1 MITII
6 IPCLNEKK
14 NIKLIKKNLS
24 LFNRSNHII
33 VDGKSRDNSRT
44 VYYKEKLNFII
55 TAPSRGLQ
63 LKKGAEESNTK
74 WLLFLHAD
82 TKLNKKNI
90 LEIYNF
96 MSGRNTFKVGFFKLS
111 YRKKNFF
118 ANLISCWANLRT
130 KIFRLPFGDQG
141 LIISRYYYFKLGAHS
156 KEKIMEDLEFIL
168 RVPKKNRI
176 LFNSKISTSFRK
188 FEKNGIL
195 LQGFIHLLCQSMF
208 LMNFKKKLIYKVYNF
223 YDK

>member
-24 LFNRSNHII
+24 LFNKSNHII
-33 VDGKSRDNSRT
+33 VDGKSRDNSRKF
-44 VYYKEKLNFII
+44 YSKEKLNFTI
-55 TAPSRGLQ
+55 TTPSRGLQ

-96 MSGRNTFKVGFFKLS
+96 MSFRNAFKAGFFKME
-111 YRKKNFF
+111 YRKKNFWGTGGVTF
-118 ANLISCWANLRT
+118 WVIYTLFQKENPRNLGFMHL
-130 KIFRLPFGDQG
+130 
-141 LIISRYYYFKLGAHS
+141 
-156 KEKIMEDLEFIL
+156 
-168 RVPKKNRI
+168 I
-176 LFNSKISTSFRK
+176 LFICR
-188 FEKNGIL
+188 L
-195 LQGFIHLLCQSMF
+195 L
-208 LMNFKKKLIYKVYNF
+208 
-223 YDK
+223 

>member
-24 LFNRSNHII
+24 LFNRSDHII

-44 VYYKEKLNFII
+44 VFNKEKLNFTI

-82 TKLNKKNI
+82 TDV
-90 LEIYNF
+90 
-96 MSGRNTFKVGFFKLS
+96 S
-111 YRKKNFF
+111 
-118 ANLISCWANLRT
+118 NLR
-130 KIFRLPFGDQG
+130 
-141 LIISRYYYFKLGAHS
+141 
-156 KEKIMEDLEFIL
+156 
-168 RVPKKNRI
+168 
-176 LFNSKISTSFRK
+176 
-188 FEKNGIL
+188 
-195 LQGFIHLLCQSMF
+195 
-208 LMNFKKKLIYKVYNF
+208 
-223 YDK
+223 

>member
-14 NIKLIKKNLS
+14 NINLIKKNLA
-24 LFNRSNHII
+24 LFNKSKHII

-44 VYYKEKLNFII
+44 IYFKEKLNFII
-55 TAPSRGLQ
+55 VSPSRGLQ
-63 LKKGAEESNTK
+63 LKKGAEASNTK
-74 WLLFLHAD
+74 WLFFLHAD

-96 MSGRNTFKVGFFKLS
+96 MSFRNAFKAGFFKME
-111 YRKKNFF
+111 YRKKNFW
-118 ANLISCWANLRT
+118 ANLISCWANLRS

-141 LIISRYYYFKLGAHS
+141 LIISRYYYFKLGGHFN
-156 KEKIMEDLEFIL
+156 EKIMEDLDLIL
-168 RVPKKNRI
+168 RVPRKNRI
-176 LFNSKISTSFRK
+176 LFNSKVSTSFRR

-195 LQGFIHLLCQSMF
+195 LQGFIHLLCQFMF
-208 LMNFKKKLIYKVYNF
+208 FLNFKKNLIYKFYNF
-223 YDK
+223 YGK

>member
-33 VDGKSRDNSRT
+33 VDGKSRDNSRII
-44 VYYKEKLNFII
+44 YYKEKLNFII

-63 LKKGAEESNTK
+63 LKKELRKVIPNGFYFYMQI
-74 WLLFLHAD
+74 L
-82 TKLNKKNI
+82 KLNKKNI
-90 LEIYNF
+90 LDIYNF
-96 MSGRNTFKVGFFKLS
+96 MSDRNAFKAGFFKLS
-111 YRKKNFF
+111 YRKKNFL

-141 LIISRYYYFKLGAHS
+141 
-156 KEKIMEDLEFIL
+156 
-168 RVPKKNRI
+168 
-176 LFNSKISTSFRK
+176 FN
-188 FEKNGIL
+188 
-195 LQGFIHLLCQSMF
+195 
-208 LMNFKKKLIYKVYNF
+208 Y
-223 YDK
+223 